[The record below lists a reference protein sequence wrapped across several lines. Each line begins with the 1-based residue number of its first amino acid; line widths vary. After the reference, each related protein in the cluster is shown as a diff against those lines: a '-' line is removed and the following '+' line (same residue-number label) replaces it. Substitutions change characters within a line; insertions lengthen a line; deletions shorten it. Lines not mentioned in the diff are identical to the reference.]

1 MLVWI
6 SSDDTD
12 MKVKFQWLRYVYP
25 TGTDVLSGLL
35 LERTEVILGP
45 DELVF
50 SELDIISR
58 SSDG

>member
-1 MLVWI
+1 MTTVCLPNWNGI
-6 SSDDTD
+6 LTLA
-12 MKVKFQWLRYVYP
+12 K
-25 TGTDVLSGLL
+25 TSGLL